1 MEALGRTIAVALSAI
16 GLLILLFFYRT
27 ASVRWQKEET
37 IRSMCQTFAENILEQ
52 RSIPGE
58 DWNEFEERINLLGAY
73 RTEVTVYERRMFEG
87 ENGRVYLYVRRDAE
101 ETKKEIPEGSYVR
114 IVVTEAPRGKAET
127 FFFGEGCVLYAGGR
141 VS

>member
-16 GLLILLFFYRT
+16 GLVFLLLFYRT

-37 IRSMCQTFAENILEQ
+37 IRNMCQTFAENILEQ
-52 RSIPGE
+52 RNIPGN
-58 DWNEFEERINLLGAY
+58 DWNEFVERINRLGDY
-73 RTEVTVYERRMFEG
+73 RTELTVYERRMFER
-87 ENGRVYLYVRRDAE
+87 EDGRVFLYVQHCDIE
-101 ETKKEIPEGSYVR
+101 NDTEIPKGSYVR

-127 FFFGEGCVLYAGGR
+127 FFFGDGCVLFAGGR